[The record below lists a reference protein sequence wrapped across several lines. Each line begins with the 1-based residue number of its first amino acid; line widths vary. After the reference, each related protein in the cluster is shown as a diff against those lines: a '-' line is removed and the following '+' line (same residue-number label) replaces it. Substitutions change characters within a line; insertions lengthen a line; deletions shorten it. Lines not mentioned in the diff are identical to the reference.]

1 MGLDYGETVDSI
13 VEKREGAI
21 FAIRFRGELHDL
33 DIVEPDELP
42 SRSALAAHL
51 RRKLETTL
59 RRRGPKS

>member
-21 FAIRFRGELHDL
+21 FAIRFQGERHHL

-42 SRSALAAHL
+42 ARSALAAHL
-51 RRKLETTL
+51 RRKLETTF
-59 RRRGPKS
+59 RRG